1 MVSMELTSIR
11 VLAAVRPSATTRF
24 QDGLSTEA
32 HLKATVV
39 SSLEAA
45 TSYLND
51 HDDTTDVFVVDSGL
65 GDVYNLI
72 KEVRQQYPALLI
84 ILVDEESDFAMPGR
98 ADDVTTE
105 PFKEGDLIKKIKRV
119 AEERRLATLPAGAL
133 PEVRNFAK
141 ALRKATKAPA
151 KQQAAI
157 AAIKDLGFDYVAYF
171 SINPGDPPTLS
182 LGAQA
187 GPPNITSLMPPRAD
201 TTTII
206 GSVAQA
212 GKSRV
217 IVAGDQPSHF
227 LIDKGKFGTA
237 VCVPVGS
244 TMRLGV
250 MFACR
255 QEPGSIKQ
263 DSALMVE
270 LICAQLAA
278 ALAKDMRI

>member
-1 MVSMELTSIR
+1 MVSMELTSIS
-11 VLAAVRPSATTRF
+11 VLAAVRSDAVTRF
-24 QDGLSTEA
+24 QDGLKVEP
-32 HLKATVV
+32 HLRPTVV
-39 SSLEAA
+39 NSLESA
-45 TSYLND
+45 TQFLND
-51 HDDTTDVFVVDSGL
+51 HDDDTDVFVVDSSL
-65 GDVYNLI
+65 GDVFGLI

-105 PFKEGDLIKKIKRV
+105 PFKEGDLVRKIKRV

-141 ALRKATKAPA
+141 ALRKATKTPA

-171 SINPGDPPTLS
+171 TINPTDPVTLS
-182 LGAQA
+182 LGSQMGA
-187 GPPNITSLMPPRAD
+187 PNITSLMPPRAD
-201 TTTII
+201 HTSVL
-206 GSVAQA
+206 GWVAQN
-212 GKSRV
+212 GKAR
-217 IVAGDQPSHF
+217 IIAAGDQPGHF
-227 LIDKGKFGTA
+227 LLDKGKFGAA
-237 VCVPVGS
+237 VCSPVGS

-255 QEPGSIKQ
+255 QEPASIKQ